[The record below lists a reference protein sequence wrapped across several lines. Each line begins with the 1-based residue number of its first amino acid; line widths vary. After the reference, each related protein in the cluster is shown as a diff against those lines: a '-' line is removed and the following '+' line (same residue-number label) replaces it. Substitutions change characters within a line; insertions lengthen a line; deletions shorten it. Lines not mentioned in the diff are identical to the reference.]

1 VTDYELMVNNQSEI
15 ASIRGVL
22 DTAGHALADG
32 SYARAVELLEASD
45 NAIHK
50 LLDNLGKGTG
60 GR

>member
-1 VTDYELMVNNQSEI
+1 MVNNQSEI